1 MRNKLR
7 LGRGFTLI
15 ELMVVIL
22 ILAILAALIV
32 PRVMGR
38 SDQAK
43 VAAAKSDISNLRGF
57 VQMYKLDTGKYPTSE
72 EGLDALVT
80 QPSDVSGWKGPYPD
94 KGIIPLDPWKNPY
107 VYEYPG
113 RDGDANS
120 FTIMSYGADGVAGG
134 TEADYTADIGDG
146 ETETSE

>member
-7 LGRGFTLI
+7 LSRGFTLI

-43 VAAAKSDISNLRGF
+43 VSAAKADISALRSF
-57 VQMYKLDTGKYPTSE
+57 VQLYKLDTGKFPTTD
-72 EGLDALVT
+72 EGLQALIV
-80 QPSDVSGWKGPYPD
+80 QPSDVSGWKGPYAD
-94 KGIIPLDPWKNPY
+94 KGIPRDPWGNDY
-107 VYEYPG
+107 LYEYPG
-113 RDGDANS
+113 SDGDQNS
-120 FTIMSYGADGVAGG
+120 FSIMSYGADGTVGG
-134 TEADYTADIGDG
+134 TDFNADIGEG
-146 ETETSE
+146 EAEAQ